1 VAASYKNILRTTSL
15 IGGAS
20 LAGILIGMVRIKF
33 AAILI
38 GPDGVGLMG
47 IYNAIIGVV
56 SAAAGMGL
64 ASSGVRQIAAAHGS
78 GDQDRVALVVKTLR
92 RTVWLTGSLG
102 MGGMILGCIFF
113 SRSSFGTA
121 DYSLSIALLGII
133 IFTANITTGQTCV
146 LQGTRR
152 IRDLAKVSIFGAI
165 NGAVVSILCFY
176 FLGQRGIVPGL
187 ILNAFT
193 GLATSW
199 WYTRRAAIRLV
210 PVLWQDS
217 KIEAVNLLRFGF
229 PLMITAIMGM
239 LSIYIVNALLA
250 RQFGLAVVGIWQA
263 ALSLSGVIASF
274 VLSAMGQDY
283 FPRLAAV
290 AEDNQRVNEEVNA
303 QTEVSLLLAT
313 PCLAATIIFAPLVIK
328 LFYSSQFIGAVDI
341 LRWSV
346 YGVFGRVLSYP
357 LGYVLLAKGRGK
369 TFLCTETLHNVFYI
383 GAIMVCTHY
392 FGISGTGIAFLLL
405 YIVVTLVNY
414 SVANAISRTRWT
426 ESTNCLIF
434 IFGGLLIFVGIS
446 SACVANPWVRYTV
459 NIAVLAVLSSYCLN
473 RLLEKSGITAKILW
487 IKICASLGQTRIE
500 P

>member
-1 VAASYKNILRTTSL
+1 
-15 IGGAS
+15 
-20 LAGILIGMVRIKF
+20 
-33 AAILI
+33 
-38 GPDGVGLMG
+38 
-47 IYNAIIGVV
+47 
-56 SAAAGMGL
+56 
-64 ASSGVRQIAAAHGS
+64 
-78 GDQDRVALVVKTLR
+78 
-92 RTVWLTGSLG
+92 
-102 MGGMILGCIFF
+102 
-113 SRSSFGTA
+113 
-121 DYSLSIALLGII
+121 
-133 IFTANITTGQTCV
+133 
-146 LQGTRR
+146 
-152 IRDLAKVSIFGAI
+152 
-165 NGAVVSILCFY
+165 
-176 FLGQRGIVPGL
+176 
-187 ILNAFT
+187 
-193 GLATSW
+193 
-199 WYTRRAAIRLV
+199 
-210 PVLWQDS
+210 
-217 KIEAVNLLRFGF
+217 
-229 PLMITAIMGM
+229 
-239 LSIYIVNALLA
+239 
-250 RQFGLAVVGIWQA
+250 
-263 ALSLSGVIASF
+263 
-274 VLSAMGQDY
+274 MGQDY